1 MAEADISFVHL
12 GITIE
17 NLKNQISVFGF
28 SIAYYGIIIG
38 IGMLTGIWVAQND
51 AKRRG
56 QDPDIYLDFALYGII
71 FAIIGARLYY
81 VIFEWDMYKDNLLQI
96 FNLRAGGLA
105 IYGGVIGAVL
115 TLIVFTRKRKVS
127 FFSMADSGVL
137 GLITG
142 QIIGRWG
149 NFFNCEAFG
158 GYTDSLLAMRIKRS
172 LVNENMLNGDV
183 LNHLIVE
190 NGVEYI
196 QVHPT
201 FLYESL
207 WNLGLLM
214 FMLWYRKRKK
224 FDGEMLW
231 IYLVGY
237 GLGRFWIEGLRT
249 DQLILFGTGIAV
261 SQGLSLI
268 LVLASV
274 GVLIYHYRRLFKRQK
289 EKTSDGYIQGRTGSK
304 D

>member
-1 MAEADISFVHL
+1 MELITSAGADLSFVHL

-17 NLKNQISVFGF
+17 HLRNSISIFGF
-28 SIAYYGIIIG
+28 RIAFYGMIIG
-38 IGMLTGIWVAQND
+38 CGMLAGMAVAFSD

-56 QDPDIYLDFALYGII
+56 QDPDLYMDFALYGII
-71 FAIIGARLYY
+71 FSIIGARLYY
-81 VIFEWDMYKDNLLQI
+81 VIFEWDNYKNDLLQI

-115 TLIVFTRKRKVS
+115 TLVIFTKVRKQS

-158 GYTDSLLAMRIKRS
+158 GYTDNLFAMRIKESIVNPSMISAS
-172 LVNENMLNGDV
+172 LLE
-183 LNHLIVE
+183 HEIVE
-190 NGVEYI
+190 NGVKYI

-201 FLYESL
+201 FLYESC
-207 WNLGLLM
+207 WNLCVLG
-214 FMLWYRKRKK
+214 FMLWYRKKKK

-231 IYLVGY
+231 IYFGGY
-237 GLGRFWIEGLRT
+237 GLGRVWIEGLRT
-249 DQLILFGTGIAV
+249 DQLKVPGTTLAV
-261 SQGLSLI
+261 SQLLSAA
-268 LVLASV
+268 LVGAAV
-274 GVLIYHYRRLFKRQK
+274 GVLHYKHSKLRKQK
-289 EKTSDGYIQGRTGSK
+289 QENQ
-304 D
+304 